1 MYSNYIL
8 KKKLDIQFVILL
20 LLLESSFKERRE
32 RKREREFNLI
42 SSLNLLINSI
52 ESKGN

>member
-20 LLLESSFKERRE
+20 LLLESSFKERE

>member
-20 LLLESSFKERRE
+20 LLLESSFKERE
-32 RKREREFNLI
+32 RKKEREFNLI